1 MSVIVRTPSNEI
13 RIYCKGAET
22 VVLPRLK
29 YYTPDAVG
37 KLQDKLSAAEYDYIA
52 QTEQHINHYARK
64 GAYHAFLLVFI
75 FMYTCTCCVLTDCM

>member
-29 YYTPDAVG
+29 HYSPHSSVEDS
-37 KLQDKLSAAEYDYIA
+37 DKYSGMERDHINL
-52 QTEQHINHYARK
+52 TEQHINHYARQ
-64 GAYHAFLLVFI
+64 GMQGV
-75 FMYTCTCCVLTDCM
+75 